1 MTFQQL
7 VTEAAFAFVLLGAA
21 FVPLERAFAAR
32 AGQRFLRPAWRVDM
46 EFFLAQYLVWGPL
59 TVLAIMAA
67 RPFLQPEALAGLRAQ
82 VARQP
87 LWLQVVEA
95 TVLCDLLAYWWHR
108 LCHQVDW
115 LWRFHAVHHS
125 VEHLDWVAAHRE
137 HPLDGLTTQ
146 FVCNVPAFVLGVPLA
161 ALGMMGAFRGMWAIL
176 IHSNVRMPLGPLG
189 FFFGAPEMHH
199 WHHARVEQTR
209 HNFANL
215 APYMDWIFGTYH
227 RPTGEERWAL
237 GLPEPWP
244 SGYLAQLVLPLR
256 AVVLPAR
263 KVQGTPQA
271 P

>member
-1 MTFQQL
+1 MTLRQL

-21 FVPLERAFAAR
+21 FVPLERAFSAR

-46 EFFLAQYLVWGPL
+46 AFFLGQYLVWGPL

-67 RPFLQPEALAGLRAQ
+67 RPLLHPEALAGLRAE

-87 LWLQVVEA
+87 LWLQAVEA
-95 TVLCDLLAYWWHR
+95 TVLCDLCVYWWHR

-146 FVCNVPAFVLGVPLA
+146 FVCNVPAFVLGIPLA
-161 ALGMMGAFRGMWAIL
+161 ALGMVAAFRGMWAIF

-189 FFFGAPEMHH
+189 FLFGAPELHH

-237 GLPEPWP
+237 GLTEPSP
-244 SGYLAQLVLPLR
+244 RGYLAQLVSPLR
-256 AVVLPAR
+256 ATVLPGG
-263 KVQGTPQA
+263 KVRGTPQA